1 MQLILDT
8 AETDLLLNVLNRFV
22 ADLREEIGKTENYD
36 MRQDLKAREV
46 TLKGMIQRLA
56 GVQTH

>member
-1 MQLILDT
+1 MELILDT
-8 AETDLLLNVLNRFV
+8 AETDLLLNVLNRSV